1 MNSEDQSRYAR
12 DPRNYRRHLQEGD
25 TEPEAPKAEANAAP
39 AAPEPEKKPG
49 KKARH

>member
-25 TEPEAPKAEANAAP
+25 TEPEAQPVSTLP
-39 AAPEPEKKPG
+39 ADESKPEPVKKL
-49 KKARH
+49 KKR